1 MLFMSPVAVDARG
14 TSSMVYVEDRVTGT
28 LMLVRVGRYV

>member
-1 MLFMSPVAVDARG
+1 MLFMSPVAVDTQG
-14 TSSMVYVEDRVTGT
+14 TSSMVEDRVTGT